1 MSESVQ
7 AEQVSQRTSNL
18 SVLLR
23 ALRRAPRS
31 RSQLAKQ
38 SGLYKATVS
47 NLVTELADRGLVRPA
62 GLRAGGHGRPSQL
75 VELRGE
81 SAYGLAL
88 SIEADGFAALTIDL
102 AGATLIQRSV
112 PADVAALGL
121 DSGMDELAALA
132 EVVCE
137 GLDGP
142 PIGVTIS
149 VPGLVDTD
157 CQVLRFAPALRWR
170 DAGLADLLAARLGIG
185 LAGITVE
192 NEANLGAFAE
202 VLAGAGAGVRELF
215 YLSGGIGVGGGLVS
229 GGILLRGARGFAGEI
244 GHITVDPLGD
254 GCLCGRTGCLETKAS
269 FPALLRAAA
278 SPPDS
283 LNDPALGV
291 DARVAA
297 LRARILGGDQ
307 RASAAVH
314 DLGVAL
320 STALSTVV
328 DLVDPEVLVLGGYF
342 AGLAEWL
349 VEPIRIT
356 LAARTTGPGRRCR
369 VLASPLGTSAA
380 LLGAAHLA
388 TERLF
393 ADPTLAPAASDRDP
407 SENGRELGE
416 LSAASSQASTEVSL

>member
-7 AEQVSQRTSNL
+7 AEQGSQRTANL

-23 ALRRAPRS
+23 ALRRGPRS
-31 RSQLAKQ
+31 RSQLANH
-38 SGLYKATVS
+38 SGLNKATVS
-47 NLVTELADRGLVRPA
+47 SLVTELADRGLVRPA
-62 GLRAGGHGRPSQL
+62 GLRASGHGRPSQL

-81 SAYGLAL
+81 SAYGVAL
-88 SIEADGFAALTIDL
+88 SIEADGFAAMTVDL
-102 AGATLIQRSV
+102 AGAPLTRHSV
-112 PADVAALGL
+112 SADVAALGL
-121 DSGMDELAALA
+121 ESGMDELAALT

-137 GLDGP
+137 GLEGP

-149 VPGLVDTD
+149 VPGPVDTD
-157 CQVLRFAPALRWR
+157 SQVLRIAPALRWR
-170 DAGLADLLAARLGIG
+170 DAGLADLFAARLGIG
-185 LAGITVE
+185 LAGITIE

-202 VLAGAGAGVRELF
+202 VLEGAGTGVRELF

-244 GHITVDPLGD
+244 GHITIDPLGD
-254 GCLCGRTGCLETKAS
+254 GCPCGRTGCLETKAGL
-269 FPALLRAAA
+269 PALLRAAA
-278 SPPDS
+278 SPPDA

-291 DARVAA
+291 DARVTA
-297 LRARILGGDQ
+297 LRERIHGGDQ

-314 DLGVAL
+314 DLGAAL
-320 STALSTVV
+320 GTALSTVV

-356 LAARTTGPGRRCR
+356 LAARTTGPGTRCR
-369 VLASPLGTSAA
+369 VLASTLGTSAA

-393 ADPTLAPAASDRDP
+393 ADPTLAPAASDSNP
-407 SENGRELGE
+407 SENEREPGE
-416 LSAASSQASTEVSL
+416 LSAAGSQASTEVPL